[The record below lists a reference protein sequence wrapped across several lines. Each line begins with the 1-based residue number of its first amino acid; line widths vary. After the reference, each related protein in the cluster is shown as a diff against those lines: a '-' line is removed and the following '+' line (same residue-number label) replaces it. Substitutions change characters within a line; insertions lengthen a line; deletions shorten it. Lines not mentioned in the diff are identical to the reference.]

1 MDSRSILELSNDT
14 IINNN
19 RNSKQNQN
27 YTSFKDTTIDSIN
40 NSVKIHNIK
49 NLNYSELKQ
58 VQKLYLKTLD
68 EKYDKYK
75 NLENP
80 FTVPDLPRNPAK
92 ERRTRIIKKIN
103 KERMQYQSKSV
114 DKLSYKNQSNEKRN
128 SHLENNILEINEQ

>member
-80 FTVPDLPRNPAK
+80 FTVPDLPRNLAK

>member
-1 MDSRSILELSNDT
+1 MLDLSNET
-14 IINNN
+14 LINNK

-27 YTSFKDTTIDSIN
+27 YTTIKDTTVDSIN
-40 NSVKIHNIK
+40 NSVRINNDK
-49 NLNYSELKQ
+49 NLNYPELQQ
-58 VQKLYLKTLD
+58 VHGLYLKTMD

-80 FTVPDLPRNPAK
+80 FTVPDMPRNVAK

-114 DKLSYKNQSNEKRN
+114 DNISCENQSNKKRN
-128 SHLENNILEINEQ
+128 SHLENNILEINEL